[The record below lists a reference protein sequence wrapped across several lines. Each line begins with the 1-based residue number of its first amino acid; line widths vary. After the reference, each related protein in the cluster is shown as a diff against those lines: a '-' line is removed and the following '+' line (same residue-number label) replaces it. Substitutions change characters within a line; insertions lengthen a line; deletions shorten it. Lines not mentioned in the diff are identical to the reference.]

1 MSITIVEEASSLFMQ
16 NGSSYGGV
24 CVPRCEALAL
34 QMKRSKLWALLDN
47 PEPFSSSKRRKV
59 DNTRDNAD
67 SNSARHSVVKPVSA
81 EDEDSDVKI
90 GFYNANFSVATIM
103 RTSVAK
109 PGSAHGGAID
119 KWLETC
125 KDDVCNAIR
134 DDGLHVICLV
144 GIGPYVTG
152 LGKRLPQWLERYDRN
167 RAIGLLRYIVHD
179 IPGTWDVYAF
189 GSYGVIISESN
200 VKVLVKPKVAQPSA
214 SNQFVPRPMVS
225 FEIVHR
231 VAKPGSGLGHEA
243 VLQNRCQVWVVENEG
258 SANVPLTAFARQ
270 TIIKFLMKEAN
281 DRAIWGG
288 KLNSSIPSLT
298 EAARQREYSAYHD
311 SNERNEQ
318 STTGN
323 TWAVLPSTTGN
334 PEQLALYRSVKV
346 EGFDIPCAKHA
357 TFFGVVLLSDA
368 GCVAKPTDP
377 QDVLQN
383 QPEAQQLVQ
392 NLATH
397 ANQGD
402 DSTTEIVNEMLK
414 FLWWGGNFRRSNPN
428 AVQEGYDRL
437 NAMLQEIKRVRQ
449 EYGCRGK
456 VDDKFAFNEK
466 ETAEIHNKY
475 KDSLT
480 WMNAEVREKYEEVK
494 GNPYRFVKGTFNVY
508 FNKSW
513 GSKAFFMHMVRFGT
527 ASDIAAM
534 ISVFGEFKTSPEY
547 KQIVRANA
555 EKNAA
560 ERALKSK
567 RDTLRR
573 KSKLDEDDEELKDR
587 YEKTKKEFE
596 DLRRGSSG
604 VSQAS
609 WVDPTTTT
617 RRCVSDG
624 SQN

>member
-1 MSITIVEEASSLFMQ
+1 MQ

-34 QMKRSKLWALLDN
+34 QMKRDKIWSLLDN
-47 PEPFSSSKRRKV
+47 PEPSSSSKRRKV
-59 DNTRDNAD
+59 DNTEDNAD

-90 GFYNANFSVATIM
+90 GFYNANFSVTTIM
-103 RTSVAK
+103 RTSVEK

-152 LGKRLPQWLERYDRN
+152 LDKRLPQWLERYERN

-200 VKVLVKPKVAQPSA
+200 VKVLVKPKVVECHIGTRLVAA
-214 SNQFVPRPMVS
+214 NEFVPRPMVS

-258 SANVPLTAFARQ
+258 SANFPLTAFARQ
-270 TIIKFLMKEAN
+270 TIIKFLMKEAS

-288 KLNSSIPSLT
+288 KLNSYI
-298 EAARQREYSAYHD
+298 YHD
-311 SNERNEQ
+311 LNESDEQ
-318 STTGN
+318 STTGWVGPTN
-323 TWAVLPSTTGN
+323 GN
-334 PEQLALYRSVKV
+334 PEQLALYRSVTV

-357 TFFGVVLLSDA
+357 TFFGVVLFSDS

-377 QDVLQN
+377 A
-383 QPEAQQLVQ
+383 PEAQQLVQ
-392 NLATH
+392 NLANH

-402 DSTTEIVNEMLK
+402 DETAEIVNEMLK

-428 AVQEGYDRL
+428 AVQEGNDRL
-437 NAMLQEIKRVRQ
+437 NAMLQEVKRVRQ
-449 EYGCRGK
+449 EYGRRGK
-456 VDDKFAFNEK
+456 VDDNFAFNEN
-466 ETAEIHNKY
+466 EMTDIHNRY

-480 WMNAEVREKYEEVK
+480 WMNAEVKEKFDRIQ
-494 GNPYRFVKGTFNVY
+494 GNPHRFVKSTFNVY
-508 FNKSW
+508 FNKAW

-527 ASDIAAM
+527 AIDIAAM
-534 ISVFGEFKTSPEY
+534 LRAFGEFKAP
-547 KQIVRANA
+547 V
-555 EKNAA
+555 
-560 ERALKSK
+560 
-567 RDTLRR
+567 
-573 KSKLDEDDEELKDR
+573 
-587 YEKTKKEFE
+587 
-596 DLRRGSSG
+596 
-604 VSQAS
+604 
-609 WVDPTTTT
+609 
-617 RRCVSDG
+617 CVSMRPG
-624 SQN
+624 

>member
-34 QMKRSKLWALLDN
+34 QMKRSKIWSLLDN
-47 PEPFSSSKRRKV
+47 QEPSSSSKRRKV
-59 DNTRDNAD
+59 DTHSFLSSDTEDNAE

-81 EDEDSDVKI
+81 EDEESDVKI

-103 RTSVAK
+103 RTGVAK
-109 PGSAHGGAID
+109 PHSAHGGAID

-152 LGKRLPQWLERYDRN
+152 LGKRLPQWLERYERN

-288 KLNSSIPSLT
+288 KLNSSIYNDL
-298 EAARQREYSAYHD
+298 
-311 SNERNEQ
+311 NERDEQ

-323 TWAVLPSTTGN
+323 TWAVLPSTTGT
-334 PEQLALYRSVKV
+334 PEQLALYRSVTV

-357 TFFGVVLLSDA
+357 TFFGVVLFSDA

-377 QDVLQN
+377 AT
-383 QPEAQQLVQ
+383 EAQQLAQ
-392 NLATH
+392 NLANH

-402 DSTTEIVNEMLK
+402 DETAEIVKEMLR
-414 FLWWGGNFRRSNPN
+414 FLWWGDNFRRSNHN
-428 AVQEGYDRL
+428 AVQEGNDRL
-437 NAMLQEIKRVRQ
+437 KAMLQEVKRVRQ
-449 EYGCRGK
+449 EYGRRGK
-456 VDDKFAFNEK
+456 VDDNFAFNEN
-466 ETAEIHNKY
+466 ETIDIHNRY

-480 WMNAEVREKYEEVK
+480 WMNAEVKEKFDRIQ
-494 GNPYRFVKGTFNVY
+494 GNPHRFVKSTFNVY
-508 FNKSW
+508 FNKAW

-534 ISVFGEFKTSPEY
+534 LRAFGEFKTS
-547 KQIVRANA
+547 
-555 EKNAA
+555 
-560 ERALKSK
+560 
-567 RDTLRR
+567 
-573 KSKLDEDDEELKDR
+573 R
-587 YEKTKKEFE
+587 Y
-596 DLRRGSSG
+596 
-604 VSQAS
+604 
-609 WVDPTTTT
+609 
-617 RRCVSDG
+617 
-624 SQN
+624 

>member
-1 MSITIVEEASSLFMQ
+1 MPITIVEEASSLFMQ

-34 QMKRSKLWALLDN
+34 QMKRSKIWSLLDN
-47 PEPFSSSKRRKV
+47 PEPSSSSKRRKV
-59 DNTRDNAD
+59 DNTEDNAD

-90 GFYNANFSVATIM
+90 GFYNANFSATTIM

-152 LGKRLPQWLERYDRN
+152 LGKRLPQWLERYERN

-200 VKVLVKPKVAQPSA
+200 VKVLVKPKVAQPST

-288 KLNSSIPSLT
+288 KLNSSIYNDL
-298 EAARQREYSAYHD
+298 
-311 SNERNEQ
+311 NERDEQ

-323 TWAVLPSTTGN
+323 TWAVLPSTTGT
-334 PEQLALYRSVKV
+334 PEQLALYRSVTV

-357 TFFGVVLLSDA
+357 TFFGVVLFSDS

-377 QDVLQN
+377 A
-383 QPEAQQLVQ
+383 PEAQQLAQ
-392 NLATH
+392 NLANH

-402 DSTTEIVNEMLK
+402 DETAEIVKEMLR
-414 FLWWGGNFRRSNPN
+414 FLWWGDNFRRSNHN
-428 AVQEGYDRL
+428 AVQEGNDRL
-437 NAMLQEIKRVRQ
+437 KAMLQEVKRVRQ
-449 EYGCRGK
+449 EYGRRGK
-456 VDDKFAFNEK
+456 VDDNFAFNEN
-466 ETAEIHNKY
+466 ETIDIHNRY

-480 WMNAEVREKYEEVK
+480 WMNAEVKEKFDRIQ
-494 GNPYRFVKGTFNVY
+494 GNPHRFVKSTFNVY
-508 FNKSW
+508 FNKAW

-534 ISVFGEFKTSPEY
+534 LRAFGEFKTSRQVETSRQYLTDGSTTP
-547 KQIVRANA
+547 VCV
-555 EKNAA
+555 
-560 ERALKSK
+560 
-567 RDTLRR
+567 TLRP
-573 KSKLDEDDEELKDR
+573 
-587 YEKTKKEFE
+587 
-596 DLRRGSSG
+596 G
-604 VSQAS
+604 
-609 WVDPTTTT
+609 
-617 RRCVSDG
+617 
-624 SQN
+624 